1 VSDPIPT
8 PRQTIRQIIED
19 ECGRAGIHPCLI
31 SSPIERRL
39 KVRYCRLAVMTAVRQ
54 RFPHIVGSGLKKAI
68 DSPLSEQKYPRF
80 TLEQL
85 RERAVRP
92 WPSYRKRPDHSCAW
106 RPFKKPRVKFKKIDG
121 RKTFMRRV
129 ETARPVIK
137 EIRQDVAR
145 KWGISPMAIS
155 ERSRRDP
162 VIIAARAEVSAQAR
176 AKGISTPVI
185 ARLVG
190 GFDHTTII
198 HLIREKDR
206 LAIQARKARVGWWRP
221 RGWWQRVNPKLV
233 PYWNGGVAKDSHHQ
247 LS

>member
-1 VSDPIPT
+1 VSDPIIT
-8 PRQTIRQIIED
+8 PRQAIRQIIED

-54 RFPHIVGSGLKKAI
+54 RFPHIVGGGLKKAI
-68 DSPLSEQKYPRF
+68 DSPLYEQKYSRF

-85 RERAVRP
+85 RERAARP

-106 RPFKKPRVKFKKIDG
+106 RPSMRPKKLKAIGG
-121 RKTFMRRV
+121 RKRFPRLV
-129 ETARPVIK
+129 EAAKPEID
-137 EIRQDVAR
+137 EIRIEVAQR
-145 KWGISPMAIS
+145 WGIKPHTIS

-162 VIIAARAEVSAQAR
+162 VILAARSEVASLAR
-176 AKGISTPVI
+176 ARKISTPVI

-198 HLIREKDR
+198 HLIKEKDR
-206 LAIQARKARVGWWRP
+206 FVQQARASRSGRWQP
-221 RGWWQRVNPKLV
+221 RGWWQRSKPTLI
-233 PYWNGGVAKDSHHQ
+233 PYWNGGVALDTHHH